1 MPKKQ
6 DPLAENLLADENID
20 LTDEPKAVGD
30 ASTSDVEQSAVHAH
44 IGGVK
49 SITQKESRFRGK
61 LPKIRGKKPIV
72 IATSVIIALLML
84 ITLPGFF
91 VVSAFTSVGKSASA
105 LSESFKAQDFVAVN
119 KNIDQLNNDLVSLDA
134 SMNFYVWTK
143 VLPVVGSYYTDAK
156 SLIVAGREG
165 LGAAEIL
172 IPAIEPYADILGF
185 NGVRPTDGS
194 EGAQTAE
201 ERIDFIVN
209 SLPAIIPKLDEVGP
223 KLKNAR
229 EAVAEINPSRYPEKF
244 GGKNVRKPMSDI
256 IELIKTSAT
265 IVTDGKPLLEAMP
278 YILGMEEERTYLIV
292 FQNDKELRPTGGFMT
307 GYSLMKV
314 KKGKMEP
321 VTSDDIYNLDKRYKA
336 HIEAPKPFR
345 DHIKQP
351 YSANSNWRLR
361 DMNWSPDFKEA
372 MDLFLTEAKT
382 AKLRDVDGVIAVD
395 TNFLVSV
402 LEITGQIGVPEQG
415 NFSAE
420 IDKRCDCPQVIY
432 ELESY
437 ADVEKAIVWDP
448 NTGKIVFGEIVD
460 NRKAIL
466 GPLVNS
472 VVSNA
477 LAQPKEKVPSL
488 FNAFLS
494 NVQQKH
500 IMFYMFDDKTQK
512 AVEAFNI
519 AGRIR
524 ETEGDYLTIVDA
536 NLGGRKSN
544 LYVTQEVEDK
554 ISVSGDKIRHEL
566 VITYKNPQKHDG
578 WLNSVLPNYMRVYV
592 PKGSKLIDGSGV
604 IGDIET
610 AEDLGKAVFQGF
622 FELRPEGVVKVNLT
636 YEVPK
641 KGEGYRY
648 LIQQQPG
655 KLPGHYSIKFGG
667 QTEEFQLMADRE
679 LRFK

>member
-20 LTDEPKAVGD
+20 LTD
-30 ASTSDVEQSAVHAH
+30 ASTSEVGQAAVDVHL
-44 IGGVK
+44 GGVDK
-49 SITQKESRFRGK
+49 QMDTVSSKASRFRGK
-61 LPKIRGKKPIV
+61 LPKIRGRKPFLIV
-72 IATSVIIALLML
+72 SVVIIGLLLL

-91 VVSAFTSVGKSASA
+91 VVQAFTNVRKSSDA
-105 LSESFKAQDFVAVN
+105 LVESFKAQDFPAVN
-119 KNIDQLNNDLVSLDA
+119 KNIDQLDRDLAGLDG
-134 SMNFYVWTK
+134 SMNFYVWTRF
-143 VLPVVGSYYTDAK
+143 LPVVGSYYKDAK
-156 SLIVAGREG
+156 SLVVAGREG
-165 LGAAEIL
+165 LGAAKVL
-172 IPAIEPYADILGF
+172 VPAIEPYADVLGF
-185 NGVRPTDGS
+185 NGAAPTDGS
-194 EGAQTAE
+194 AGAKTAE
-201 ERIDFIVN
+201 ERIDFIVD
-209 SLPAIIPKLDEVGP
+209 SLPAIIPKLDEVSP
-223 KLKNAR
+223 RLKKAR
-229 EAVAEINPSRYPEKF
+229 EAVAGINPGRYPEKIA
-244 GGKNVRKPMSDI
+244 GKSVRKPLADI
-256 IELIKTSAT
+256 VELIKTSAT

-278 YILGMEEERTYLIV
+278 YILGVDSGRTYLVI

-314 KKGKMEP
+314 KDGKMEP
-321 VTSDDIYNLDKRYKA
+321 VSSDDIYNLDKRYKA

-351 YSANSNWRLR
+351 YSANPNWRLR
-361 DMNWSPDFKEA
+361 DMNWSPDFKA
-372 MDLFLTEAKT
+372 TMDLFLAEAKT
-382 AKLRDVDGVIAVD
+382 AKLPQIDGVIAVD
-395 TNFLVSV
+395 TNLLVSI
-402 LEITGQIGVPEQG
+402 LEITGQIGVPGQG

-488 FNAFLS
+488 FNAFLN

-500 IMFYMFDDKTQK
+500 VMFYMFDEKTQK
-512 AVEAFNI
+512 AVEAFNV

-524 ETEGDYLTIVDA
+524 ETDGDYLAIIDA

-544 LYVTQEVEDK
+544 LYVTQEVEDTV
-554 ISVSGDKIRHEL
+554 SVSGDKVKHEL

-592 PKGSKLIDGSGV
+592 PRGAKLIDGSGV
-604 IGDIET
+604 TGEVET
-610 AEDLGKAVFQGF
+610 VEDLDKTVFQGF
-622 FELRPEGVVKVNLT
+622 FELRPEGVVKVNIT
-636 YEVPK
+636 YEVSK
-641 KGEGYRY
+641 RGTDGYKY

-655 KLPGHYSIKFGG
+655 KLPSHYVVNFGRDS
-667 QTEEFQLMADRE
+667 EEFQLSMDRE
-679 LRFK
+679 LQFK